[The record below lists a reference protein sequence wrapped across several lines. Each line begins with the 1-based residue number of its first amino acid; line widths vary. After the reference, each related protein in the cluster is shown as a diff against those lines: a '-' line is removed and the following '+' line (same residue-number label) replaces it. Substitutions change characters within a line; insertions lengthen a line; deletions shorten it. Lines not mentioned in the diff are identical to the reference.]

1 MLYGEF
7 CMLDYIK
14 EYINNNFKSIVLIF
28 SCLIIG
34 LVIGI
39 ITFNFMT
46 SGTKTEIIQTLNN
59 TLSSTKSENFEGINV
74 IKNGMISNGIL
85 VLILYFSS
93 ITLIAPGLV
102 CMTNI
107 FKGFSIGIYIP
118 TLFYVFGFGNG
129 IIALLL
135 LVIIPNLIYIPAF
148 IYLSIN
154 SVSFHYELIEAK
166 ENGGGIKITIKEM
179 YKLILG
185 FSVIALSV
193 IIEQLL
199 SLGVIHM
206 YIKM

>member
-1 MLYGEF
+1 
-7 CMLDYIK
+7 MLDYIK
-14 EYINNNFKSIVLIF
+14 EYVNDNFKSIILIF
-28 SCLIIG
+28 SCIIIG
-34 LVIGI
+34 LVVGI
-39 ITFNFMT
+39 LTFNLMPN
-46 SGTKTEIIQTLNN
+46 STKTEIIQTLNN

-102 CMTNI
+102 CITNI
-107 FKGFSIGIYIP
+107 FKGFAVGLYIP
-118 TLFYVFGFGNG
+118 TLFYIFGFGNG
-129 IIALLL
+129 IVALFL

-154 SVSFHYELIEAK
+154 SISFHYKLIGEEESK
-166 ENGGGIKITIKEM
+166 IKITVKEI

-193 IIEQLL
+193 IVEQLL
-199 SLGVIHM
+199 SLGIIHIYM
-206 YIKM
+206 NM

>member
-1 MLYGEF
+1 
-7 CMLDYIK
+7 
-14 EYINNNFKSIVLIF
+14 
-28 SCLIIG
+28 
-34 LVIGI
+34 
-39 ITFNFMT
+39 
-46 SGTKTEIIQTLNN
+46 
-59 TLSSTKSENFEGINV
+59 
-74 IKNGMISNGIL
+74 MISNGIL

-107 FKGFSIGIYIP
+107 FKGFSIGLYIP
-118 TLFYVFGFGNG
+118 TLFCVFGFGNG
-129 IIALLL
+129 IIALFL

-166 ENGGGIKITIKEM
+166 GNGGSIKITIKEM

>member
-1 MLYGEF
+1 MPG
-7 CMLDYIK
+7 
-14 EYINNNFKSIVLIF
+14 
-28 SCLIIG
+28 
-34 LVIGI
+34 
-39 ITFNFMT
+39 
-46 SGTKTEIIQTLNN
+46 GTKTEIIQTLNN

-107 FKGFSIGIYIP
+107 FKGFSIGLYIP

>member
-1 MLYGEF
+1 
-7 CMLDYIK
+7 MLDYIK

-34 LVIGI
+34 LVVGI
-39 ITFNFMT
+39 ITFNFMPG
-46 SGTKTEIIQTLNN
+46 GTKTEIIQTLNN

-74 IKNGMISNGIL
+74 IKNGIL

-107 FKGFSIGIYIP
+107 FKGFSIGLYIP
-118 TLFYVFGFGNG
+118 TLFCVFGFGNG
-129 IIALLL
+129 IIALFL

-166 ENGGGIKITIKEM
+166 GNGGSIKITIKEM

>member
-1 MLYGEF
+1 
-7 CMLDYIK
+7 MLDYIK
-14 EYINNNFKSIVLIF
+14 EYVNDNFKSIILIF
-28 SCLIIG
+28 SCIIIG
-34 LVIGI
+34 LVVGI
-39 ITFNFMT
+39 LTFNLMPN
-46 SGTKTEIIQTLNN
+46 STKTEIIQTLNN

-102 CMTNI
+102 CITNI
-107 FKGFSIGIYIP
+107 FKGFAVGLYIP
-118 TLFYVFGFGNG
+118 TLFYIFGFGNG
-129 IIALLL
+129 IVALFL

-154 SVSFHYELIEAK
+154 SISFHYKLIGEEESK
-166 ENGGGIKITIKEM
+166 IKITVKEI

-193 IIEQLL
+193 IVEQLL
-199 SLGVIHM
+199 SLGIIRIYM
-206 YIKM
+206 NM